1 MGGTPK
7 SSIFLGVHFRK
18 PSSQFYSAACGW
30 RFGIQD
36 LPVCSAG
43 NCHRLGITM
52 CTVYICIYNIYI
64 YQIYIY
70 MYIYIYYYI
79 LYNVF
84 SDFGKTIQVQIQPQ
98 PTSPARTDLRRRL
111 RWLAMLAVLM
121 LDWFYWVHR
130 DSMGLRQWLIIFP
143 IKPAKQSSISH

>member
-1 MGGTPK
+1 MY
-7 SSIFLGVHFRK
+7 SVH
-18 PSSQFYSAACGW
+18 
-30 RFGIQD
+30 
-36 LPVCSAG
+36 
-43 NCHRLGITM
+43 M
-52 CTVYICIYNIYI
+52 YIIYI
-64 YQIYIY
+64 YISNIYIY

-130 DSMGLRQWLIIFP
+130 DSMGLR
-143 IKPAKQSSISH
+143 